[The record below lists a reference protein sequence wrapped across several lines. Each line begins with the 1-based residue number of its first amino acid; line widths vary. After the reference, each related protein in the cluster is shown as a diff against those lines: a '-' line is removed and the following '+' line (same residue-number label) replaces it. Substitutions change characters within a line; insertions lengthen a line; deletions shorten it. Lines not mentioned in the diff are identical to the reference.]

1 MKSYGVSKMPEQMPL
16 LKPKEALVWS
26 LDNFVLIKIKGGKLI
41 RGKLKGFDVH
51 LNLTVLGA
59 QQILENGEFKTLGDL
74 IIRGDVVMFIV
85 FPALQ
90 YKEKEAK

>member
-1 MKSYGVSKMPEQMPL
+1 MSEAT

-26 LDNFVLIKIKGGKLI
+26 LDNYVVVKIKGGKLI

-51 LNLTVLGA
+51 LNLTLSGA
-59 QQILENGEFKTLGDL
+59 QQILENGQFKSLGDV
-74 IIRGDVVMFIV
+74 IVRGDVVIFVV

-90 YKEKEAK
+90 YREEQSR